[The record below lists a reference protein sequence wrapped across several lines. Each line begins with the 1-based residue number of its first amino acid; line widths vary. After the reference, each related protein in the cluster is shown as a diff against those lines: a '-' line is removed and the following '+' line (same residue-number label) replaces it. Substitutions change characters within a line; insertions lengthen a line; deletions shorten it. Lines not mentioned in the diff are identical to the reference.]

1 MPKTIQKRPI
11 SWDKLVQMALDIGD
25 RYRVYKHKRS
35 PFIHIIDRFNNN
47 KKVSLKGLYVDV
59 LEDRLLALKIVEHL
73 GEETFPSINV
83 VTLIERIRN
92 DEAIDIAEHNT
103 FDWQSLKECTENHVI
118 KTMKGSS
125 GKNVRAT
132 LNRIYEDKP
141 EFKWEAILKW
151 LKKKHTVD
159 QRGFLNN
166 LDSLEQIRLA
176 YLGQKGVEPEWLT
189 RELLLEQRSLHNQSK
204 KKLNRY
210 QNNTDM
216 VDIRGI
222 PTKKEAEKYF
232 ENIKDEFPLET
243 WCLVMMMN
251 YGLRNHEL
259 HHIEEITSDDPS
271 KNMKWGWVYVAGEW
285 RTKSKFEHWTFPI
298 FPDWIEKYHLKDN
311 FRNYQ
316 DLLRSK
322 AKMNIV
328 SALDK
333 TKKWDKSIQND
344 RGVCD
349 NNSYLG
355 NWITKRMKAVLPIWK
370 ARVPDSN
377 GIRNKKEAAQPIKPY
392 DLRHTWAITV
402 ATESK
407 WSKISDVEAAQAMG
421 HDIST
426 HKKHYQRWISSEA
439 KRSQVMSTITF

>member
-47 KKVSLKGLYVDV
+47 KKVSLKGLFVDV

-92 DEAIDIAEHNT
+92 DEAIDIAENNT

-271 KNMKWGWVYVAGEW
+271 KNMK
-285 RTKSKFEHWTFPI
+285 
-298 FPDWIEKYHLKDN
+298 
-311 FRNYQ
+311 
-316 DLLRSK
+316 
-322 AKMNIV
+322 
-328 SALDK
+328 
-333 TKKWDKSIQND
+333 
-344 RGVCD
+344 
-349 NNSYLG
+349 
-355 NWITKRMKAVLPIWK
+355 
-370 ARVPDSN
+370 
-377 GIRNKKEAAQPIKPY
+377 
-392 DLRHTWAITV
+392 
-402 ATESK
+402 
-407 WSKISDVEAAQAMG
+407 
-421 HDIST
+421 
-426 HKKHYQRWISSEA
+426 
-439 KRSQVMSTITF
+439 

>member
-103 FDWQSLKECTENHVI
+103 FDWKSLKECTENHVI

-132 LNRIYEDKP
+132 LNRIYEDKL

-222 PTKKEAEKYF
+222 PTKKEAEK
-232 ENIKDEFPLET
+232 LA
-243 WCLVMMMN
+243 
-251 YGLRNHEL
+251 
-259 HHIEEITSDDPS
+259 SDYDLDLKILNKQECEDQGMGAYLAVAKGSDLDP
-271 KNMKWGWVYVAGEW
+271 N
-285 RTKSKFEHWTFPI
+285 FI
-298 FPDWIEKYHLKDN
+298 HLKYSPKN
-311 FRNYQ
+311 
-316 DLLRSK
+316 
-322 AKMNIV
+322 V
-328 SALDK
+328 K
-333 TKKWDKSIQND
+333 TKAPHRQDQQNNQNTQKS
-344 RGVCD
+344 
-349 NNSYLG
+349 
-355 NWITKRMKAVLPIWK
+355 TKIVEKRAPWPPKGSKKTPKGTPGAPRSTQMAPKGPPRRPKGLP
-370 ARVPDSN
+370 RP
-377 GIRNKKEAAQPIKPY
+377 P
-392 DLRHTWAITV
+392 
-402 ATESK
+402 
-407 WSKISDVEAAQAMG
+407 
-421 HDIST
+421 
-426 HKKHYQRWISSEA
+426 QR
-439 KRSQVMSTITF
+439 RP